1 MSYNALYS
9 KKASKSVKVYDFN
22 TLSDNLSSQ
31 SSANKPPVQNKT
43 ASRVADNSKR
53 PSTAQ
58 KTNASNKNKPVS
70 KTNAVS
76 AKPSGAQYPKRE
88 ARRDIS
94 KNTEIKIRTIKAPK
108 RSPFPIAVVFMSIIS
123 TVLFMYM
130 IFNMVQIN
138 EVTQDI
144 SSMQS
149 QLSNLKTEANELTL
163 ELEKKN
169 DLNAI
174 EEYAVNVL
182 GMVKMD
188 QLPKK
193 YVSID
198 NEEKVEVVKP
208 EPEESTGPVSTIMSA
223 ITENFRN
230 VFGIN

>member
-22 TLSDNLSSQ
+22 TLTNNAPSKSS
-31 SSANKPPVQNKT
+31 SKDPSAQNK
-43 ASRVADNSKR
+43 APLKNA
-53 PSTAQ
+53 STA
-58 KTNASNKNKPVS
+58 KAKNAPLPNKSRAAGKINTEKAKSSN
-70 KTNAVS
+70 
-76 AKPSGAQYPKRE
+76 AQLPKRE

-94 KNTEIKIRTIKAPK
+94 RTTEIKIRTIKAPK
-108 RSPFPIAVVFMSIIS
+108 RSPFPIAVVFMSVIS

-149 QLSNLKTEANELTL
+149 QLGNLKTEANELTL

-174 EEYAVNVL
+174 EDYAVNVL